1 MVKISKKWIM
11 STDGGL
17 CIPNIREFISQF
29 GKVTFYDDIATEHWT
44 HYSIPP
50 FLIEKE

>member
-1 MVKISKKWIM
+1 M

-29 GKVTFYDDIATEHWT
+29 GKVTFYDDIATQYWT
-44 HYSIPP
+44 DYFVPP